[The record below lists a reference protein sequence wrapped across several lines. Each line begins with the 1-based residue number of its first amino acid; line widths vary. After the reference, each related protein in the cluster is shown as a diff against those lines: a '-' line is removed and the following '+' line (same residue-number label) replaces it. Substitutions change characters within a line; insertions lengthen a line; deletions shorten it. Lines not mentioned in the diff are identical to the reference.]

1 MTSNDVLGDA
11 VGRAASVLLRGHV
24 GRCGMVLSVLPFA
37 AEFRT
42 GLPEL
47 LRVSFPVVKAADLFP
62 AILEFEKN
70 VRPVGSLLLVI

>member
-1 MTSNDVLGDA
+1 
-11 VGRAASVLLRGHV
+11 
-24 GRCGMVLSVLPFA
+24 MVLSVLPFA